1 MKVPSIKASNT
12 KSLNAGR
19 EVRNAVTTGVVTTS
33 SALWFAGKF
42 ITTNAFEF
50 MSGIVMPAP
59 AIKTMVDKDMKKAV
73 AVRKARSAKV

>member
-1 MKVPSIKASNT
+1 MKVPSIKSSNT

-19 EVRNAVTTGVVTTS
+19 EVRHAVTTGVVTTS

-42 ITTNAFEF
+42 VVSNTFEF

-59 AIKTMVDKDMKKAV
+59 AIKTMADPAMKKAV
-73 AVRKARSAKV
+73 ATRKARSAKV